1 MKNKIKILQV
11 SYCSLAKAGIQAVIM
26 DIVRSLHEE
35 FDFDI
40 LLFTKKKEYYD
51 DEFVKYGRIFRISC
65 YDYEGKF
72 QRIIANCLRPFKQL
86 IGSYR
91 LIKKEKYDIV
101 HYHYGLDG
109 FPVLLG
115 AKLAGAKTI
124 IVHGHNTLS
133 PEKRSIPSRLYRFVA
148 RQIINLVADER
159 IGCSKEANEFLFGD
173 KPAKVINNPVDIEK
187 FSLEKHPHVP
197 SNKLRITNV
206 GRYCFQKNQEFAIEV
221 FAKVLNSH
229 KDSVLNL
236 VGFGEDKQ
244 QLKEKVMQMGL
255 SNDVRFVDG
264 NTSIPEILSQ
274 TDIFLFPSRYEGL
287 GIVLIEAQSMG
298 VYCIAADTIPESAN
312 VGLCEFVS
320 LNATSDEWAEHVI
333 RAFNDIENGI
343 IDNSIVQVEDYSIND
358 IKRKYVQIYSDKGN

>member
-1 MKNKIKILQV
+1 MLLKILLIRNDNIGDLVCTTPAIEAIRKKYPDSKIDIVVNSLNSFVVKNNPFLDRIYIYTKTKHKNKFLDKVIAFLKKGKIL
-11 SYCSLAKAGIQAVIM
+11 
-26 DIVRSLHEE
+26 
-35 FDFDI
+35 
-40 LLFTKKKEYYD
+40 
-51 DEFVKYGRIFRISC
+51 
-65 YDYEGKF
+65 YE
-72 QRIIANCLRPFKQL
+72 
-86 IGSYR
+86 
-91 LIKKEKYDIV
+91 IKKEKYDIV

-343 IDNSIVQVEDYSIND
+343 IDNSIVQVEDYSINN